1 MDPGHY
7 GVFEESCL
15 RKKGEEYTRRERY
28 MWREAVWEKM
38 DWIFHIHGER
48 AREKKRVWKTTTF
61 FFLLLGKRK
70 SKKNW
75 RRKENNQ
82 SGKKWLPVSK

>member
-1 MDPGHY
+1 MGFSRR
-7 GVFEESCL
+7 VAFERRGSSI
-15 RKKGEEYTRRERY
+15 REEKD

-61 FFLLLGKRK
+61 FFF
-70 SKKNW
+70 S
-75 RRKENNQ
+75 
-82 SGKKWLPVSK
+82 